1 VLELP
6 ARLVQRLGVH
16 GGGERGV
23 ARLLSLE
30 SEALTISLFTFR
42 RRTQDRRELRDRIWG
57 FELR

>member
-1 VLELP
+1 
-6 ARLVQRLGVH
+6 VH